1 MKEILNTIIVN
12 LVDDKDAVE
21 VNEINGTQSV
31 VFEVKVAEND
41 MGKIIGKQ
49 GRIAKS
55 IRTVMKAVASKEHKK
70 ATVEF
75 IGYKYKKTRNKI
87 RN

>member
-1 MKEILNTIIVN
+1 MKEILETIIAN
-12 LVDDKDAVE
+12 LVDNKEAVE
-21 VNEINGTQSV
+21 VNEINGTQSI
-31 VFEVKVAEND
+31 VFEVKVAEGD

-55 IRTVMKAVASKEHKK
+55 IRTVMKAVAAKEHKK

-75 IGYKYKKTRNKI
+75 IG
-87 RN
+87 

>member
-1 MKEILNTIIVN
+1 MKEILNTIIAG
-12 LVDDKDAVE
+12 LVDDKEAIE
-21 VNEINGTQSV
+21 VNEINGTQSI

-55 IRTVMKAVASKEHKK
+55 IRTVMKAVANKEHKK

-75 IGYKYKKTRNKI
+75 IG
-87 RN
+87 

>member
-12 LVDDKDAVE
+12 LVDDKEAVE

-55 IRTVMKAVASKEHKK
+55 IRTVMKAVARKEHKK

-75 IGYKYKKTRNKI
+75 IG
-87 RN
+87 

>member
-1 MKEILNTIIVN
+1 MKEILNTIIAS
-12 LVDDKDAVE
+12 LVDDKEAVE

-31 VFEVKVAEND
+31 VFEVKVAEDD

-70 ATVEF
+70 VTVEF
-75 IGYKYKKTRNKI
+75 IG
-87 RN
+87 